1 MPGVKQPHERGEV
14 GAWLVEQRKRLGEER
29 GVRVTQQ
36 MVVDELRD
44 QGHILDASYYRAIES
59 GAKKPG
65 REIREAL
72 GRYFGRTPPSPSAGS
87 QATDLTRVIAAME
100 AQTAAMREQ
109 TAVIN
114 RLVDRLGD
122 SPDPSVWEP
131 LARLAAQLV
140 TAPSIGEDE
149 ALPEQPHAEAP
160 PGEAEPQRAGMR

>member
-29 GVRVTQQ
+29 GTRVTQQ

-44 QGHILDASYYRAIES
+44 QGHMLDASYYRAIES
-59 GAKKPG
+59 GAKRPG

-72 GRYFGRTPPSPSAGS
+72 GRYFGRTPPSPSAPTGT
-87 QATDLTRVIAAME
+87 ADLGRLVSAIE
-100 AQTAAMREQ
+100 AQTEA
-109 TAVIN
+109 IN

-149 ALPEQPHAEAP
+149 
-160 PGEAEPQRAGMR
+160 EPQEQRPDATPPDEVEPEPAGTR